1 MPLIVNWNGLLKYT
15 SPDSAKL
22 QLATYWRQ
30 QNRVRDV
37 ENIDNFVR
45 AGYEKLYNIQQ
56 GDVWGSAIL
65 DQIAPVGR
73 GMI

>member
-1 MPLIVNWNGLLKYT
+1 M
-15 SPDSAKL
+15 